1 MHLFGDSSGPH
12 IAHFH
17 AHREL
22 GYVELGWDVRN
33 APAMSWRVLRSECD
47 FAATP
52 NALVGGDQTVVMEGT
67 DTYVMDEQVVEGAPY
82 FYTVFVQDGQGAW
95 HLQVKVRVAH
105 RDRLRW
111 LHPDLRKAM
120 GATDPVESRYEQ
132 SGYLDGEFDKAL
144 LLTTSH
150 PSTWSA
156 YPR

>member
-82 FYTVFVQDGQGAW
+82 FYTVFVQDGQGAT
-95 HLQVKVRVAH
+95 QAAPRG
-105 RDRLRW
+105 RDG
-111 LHPDLRKAM
+111 H
-120 GATDPVESRYEQ
+120 V
-132 SGYLDGEFDKAL
+132 
-144 LLTTSH
+144 
-150 PSTWSA
+150 
-156 YPR
+156 

>member
-1 MHLFGDSSGPH
+1 
-12 IAHFH
+12 
-17 AHREL
+17 
-22 GYVELGWDVRN
+22 
-33 APAMSWRVLRSECD
+33 
-47 FAATP
+47 
-52 NALVGGDQTVVMEGT
+52 
-67 DTYVMDEQVVEGAPY
+67 MDEQVVEGAPY

-150 PSTWSA
+150 PGTWSA